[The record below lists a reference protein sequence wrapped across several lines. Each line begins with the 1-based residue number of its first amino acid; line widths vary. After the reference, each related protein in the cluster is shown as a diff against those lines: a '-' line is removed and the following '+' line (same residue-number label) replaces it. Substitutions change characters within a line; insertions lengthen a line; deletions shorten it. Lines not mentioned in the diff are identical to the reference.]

1 MRSDRAHGKLFTES
15 EAFHSLRHSHA
26 FMSPRDPVPAP
37 AASAEARTTRAS
49 GNWNEDWES
58 FARLDPHWT
67 ERMVS
72 ASLAP
77 AVSGA
82 LDAKTIELVQIALCA
97 STAQLNEAGVRRHIR
112 RALERGASREEIVAV
127 LQVTAMQGL
136 QTMALAA
143 PLLLEELE
151 RVTDFA

>member
-1 MRSDRAHGKLFTES
+1 
-15 EAFHSLRHSHA
+15 
-26 FMSPRDPVPAP
+26 MSPRDP
-37 AASAEARTTRAS
+37 ASAIVASPDARAVS
-49 GNWNEDWES
+49 GNWNADWES
-58 FARLDPHWT
+58 FARLDPDWT

-97 STAQLNEAGVRRHIR
+97 STAQLNEAGVRRHVR
-112 RALERGASREEIVAV
+112 RALDRGASREEIVAV
-127 LQVTAMQGL
+127 LQVTALQGL

-143 PLLLEELE
+143 PALLDELAGRPE
-151 RVTDFA
+151 AS